1 MASLWGIAGVKR
13 SFSSCKMVISVI
25 SYQLSVISY
34 QLSVISDYQQS
45 LVAFNFHSLARG
57 DLLPL
62 VFGHISRWVE
72 LNIR

>member
-1 MASLWGIAGVKR
+1 
-13 SFSSCKMVISVI
+13 MVISVI
-25 SYQLSVISY
+25 SYQLSGISYQLSVIRY

-45 LVAFNFHSLARG
+45 SVAFNFHSLARG